1 MIITT
6 QETEIRYYRSVIAT
20 IVDFERALYN

>member
-6 QETEIRYYRSVIAT
+6 QETEIRYYNSVMAT
-20 IVDFERALYN
+20 IKDFETALRD